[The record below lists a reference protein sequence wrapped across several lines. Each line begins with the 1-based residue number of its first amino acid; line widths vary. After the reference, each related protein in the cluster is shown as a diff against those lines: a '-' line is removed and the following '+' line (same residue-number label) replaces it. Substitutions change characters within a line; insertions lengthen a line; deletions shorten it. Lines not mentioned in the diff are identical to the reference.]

1 MTVKPGDTIKCTD
14 KEEAADV
21 MMAVMYDGWDADF
34 MYEKDGE
41 EGPWIVIGDRL
52 EDEDD
57 GKRVN

>member
-1 MTVKPGDTIKCTD
+1 MTVKPGDTIRCTD

-21 MMAVMYDGWDADF
+21 MMAVMYDGWDADI

-41 EGPWIVIGDRL
+41 KGLWIEVMGRM

-57 GKRVN
+57 GKRID